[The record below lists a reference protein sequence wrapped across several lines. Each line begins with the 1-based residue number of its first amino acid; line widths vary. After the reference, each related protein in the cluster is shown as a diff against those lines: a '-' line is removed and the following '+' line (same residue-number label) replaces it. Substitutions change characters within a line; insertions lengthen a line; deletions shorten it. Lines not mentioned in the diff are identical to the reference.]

1 MLGGLVEED
10 EVADGLEEDG
20 QGHEEHDQSDHGQGD
35 HLEDAGVLGYAILGE
50 HTNLLNEF
58 SCHQE
63 LYKTLVKTFLAL
75 ANISEGFFY

>member
-50 HTNLLNEF
+50 YTNLQV
-58 SCHQE
+58 S
-63 LYKTLVKTFLAL
+63 
-75 ANISEGFFY
+75 